1 MKNVSN
7 KSLPYTSTISAAV
20 AAGAAVAAVA
30 AGAAGAAVAAV
41 AAVAAGAAGAA
52 VAQKGYRKNR
62 LSHHDT
68 RNRVSDKRIGA
79 FSEVD
84 HLVTDLMI
92 CHINVL
98 CL

>member
-7 KSLPYTSTISAAV
+7 KSLPYTWTIS
-20 AAGAAVAAVA
+20 A

-98 CL
+98 CLWGG